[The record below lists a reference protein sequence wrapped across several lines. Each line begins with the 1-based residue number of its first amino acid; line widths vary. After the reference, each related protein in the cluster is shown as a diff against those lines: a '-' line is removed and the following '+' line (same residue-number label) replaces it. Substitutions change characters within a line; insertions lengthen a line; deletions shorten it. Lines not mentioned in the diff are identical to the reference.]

1 MTEAE
6 KRRYLELVA
15 QLNYHSHLYYTLD
28 SPEISDYEYD
38 MLMQELK
45 AMESAHP
52 DEIAADSPT
61 QRVGDESLFNT
72 FEKVEHTVQMGSL
85 QDVFSEDELYDFGAR
100 CKETVPDAAFVVE
113 PKIDGLSVSLEY
125 RSGVFVRGSTR
136 GNGFVG
142 EDVTLNL
149 RTIASIPKKLTEPV
163 PFVEVR
169 GEVYMPRAVFE
180 SLVAEQLENEEEPFK
195 NPRNAAAGGL
205 RQKDPKVTAARKLDI
220 FVFNLQQIEGLEIT
234 SHKQSLDTLH
244 RLGFQVIPSYRRF
257 DNIEDAVAEVRNI
270 GEMRGKYPFDIDGA
284 VIKVDDFAH
293 RERLGATA
301 KFPRWAVAFKYP
313 PEEKETT
320 LREIQ
325 INVGRTGA
333 CTPTA
338 VFDPIILAGTTV
350 SRAVLHNQDF
360 ITQRDLRIGDRILVR
375 KAGEII
381 PEVLR
386 SVSHAEGS
394 EPYHIP
400 EECPVCHSSNRPGRS
415 GDPLRQ
421 PRLSGH
427 AAAEPDSFRLPGG
440 HEHRGPGPGHD

>member
-169 GEVYMPRAVFE
+169 GR
-180 SLVAEQLENEEEPFK
+180 
-195 NPRNAAAGGL
+195 GL
-205 RQKDPKVTAARKLDI
+205 
-220 FVFNLQQIEGLEIT
+220 
-234 SHKQSLDTLH
+234 
-244 RLGFQVIPSYRRF
+244 
-257 DNIEDAVAEVRNI
+257 
-270 GEMRGKYPFDIDGA
+270 
-284 VIKVDDFAH
+284 
-293 RERLGATA
+293 
-301 KFPRWAVAFKYP
+301 
-313 PEEKETT
+313 
-320 LREIQ
+320 
-325 INVGRTGA
+325 
-333 CTPTA
+333 
-338 VFDPIILAGTTV
+338 
-350 SRAVLHNQDF
+350 
-360 ITQRDLRIGDRILVR
+360 
-375 KAGEII
+375 
-381 PEVLR
+381 
-386 SVSHAEGS
+386 HA
-394 EPYHIP
+394 
-400 EECPVCHSSNRPGRS
+400 
-415 GDPLRQ
+415 
-421 PRLSGH
+421 
-427 AAAEPDSFRLPGG
+427 PGG
-440 HEHRGPGPGHD
+440 I